1 MNTASDDHGS
11 DTSPESLSNS
21 EAQELLAQADRARRS
36 AAPAAPTL
44 MISYG
49 VLCATGS
56 LGTIGLH
63 LASQLP
69 ITAESNPVLLVM
81 LPVLAWI
88 IVGMVPTFLFRQR
101 LRRGMNARWLVLMA
115 VWGVLWVLGVLL
127 AATFWG
133 FLVAMFFLPLFV
145 TAAASEA
152 QHAKDATIAGR
163 DAR

>member
-1 MNTASDDHGS
+1 MSTTSPTAGS
-11 DTSPESLSNS
+11 GTSPEGPSNT
-21 EAQELLAQADRARRS
+21 EAQDMLARADRARRR
-36 AAPAAPTL
+36 AAPAVPAL
-44 MISYG
+44 MIGYG

-63 LASQLP
+63 LAAMLP

-81 LPVLAWI
+81 LPVMAWI
-88 IVGMVPTFLFRQR
+88 IVGMIATFLFRQR

-152 QHAKDATIAGR
+152 QHAKDAAAAGR